1 MIYQSLSNVIYYGFL
16 FLSIAIAIIAF
27 NINDINF
34 NGDFLL
40 GISFAAVVFIM
51 GWAIR
56 YILTGNKSLL

>member
-1 MIYQSLSNVIYYGFL
+1 MIERLSNVIYYGFL

-34 NGDFLL
+34 NVDFLM
-40 GISFAAVVFIM
+40 GISFAAAVFIM

>member
-1 MIYQSLSNVIYYGFL
+1 
-16 FLSIAIAIIAF
+16 
-27 NINDINF
+27 
-34 NGDFLL
+34 L